1 MAYGKAISKAVKQ
14 AGKQQEANTRGLSG
28 NRNSQGDFMPEEMES
43 PNTKL
48 KQEALDMDDAEL
60 EQLAAKLDEEVN
72 LAEQAQD
79 SGRVQMLSERLD
91 IVNDVIE
98 SRLQSNAEFSLD
110 ENQVMY

>member
-1 MAYGKAISKAVKQ
+1 MGIARGVAKAAKAAKKQ
-14 AGKQQEANTRGLSG
+14 TRGLQG
-28 NRNSQGDFMPEEMES
+28 NRNSQGDFTPMEMES

>member
-48 KQEALDMDDAEL
+48 KQEALDME
-60 EQLAAKLDEEVN
+60 LAAKLDEEVN

-98 SRLQSNAEFSLD
+98 SRLRSNAEFSPD